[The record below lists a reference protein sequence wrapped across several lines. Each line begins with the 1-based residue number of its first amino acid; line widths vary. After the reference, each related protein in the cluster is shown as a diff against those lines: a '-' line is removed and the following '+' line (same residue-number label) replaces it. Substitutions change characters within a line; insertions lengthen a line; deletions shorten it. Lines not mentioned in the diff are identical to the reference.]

1 MATKETRKGRFARKT
16 RQADMIRRA
25 QKHTKERREQEARK
39 AKAPAVT
46 YNQPTAFNPRR
57 LAMQL
62 GLTAAV
68 VAAFLL
74 GISVFFKVENVMI
87 YGNRGYEAWT
97 IREASGIAEGENLMA
112 FGSAAA
118 CDRIMEELP
127 NVEKVRIGITLPD
140 TVNIYV
146 TEYEILYALEADNG
160 SWWLMASDGKIVEK
174 IDVGRAAAYTVIKG
188 VQLSDPALGQQAEAA
203 ESGPETTTN
212 AAGEEVTVPVITTGA
227 ARLKAAMA
235 IMDSLELCDVLGEVA
250 SIDVSHTGDMSL
262 EYGVRFHVLLG
273 STKNMDKKIAWMAD
287 TIKGLEDYQTGTID
301 VTFTERPDQAIF
313 MPSAVG

>member
-1 MATKETRKGRFARKT
+1 MATKVTKKGRFARKI

-25 QKHTKERREQEARK
+25 QKHTRERQEQEARK

-46 YNQPTAFNPRR
+46 YNQPTASNPRR

-68 VAAFLL
+68 VVAFLL
-74 GISVFFKVENVMI
+74 GISVFFKVEKVMV
-87 YGNRGYEAWT
+87 YGNRGYDAWV
-97 IREASGIAEGENLMA
+97 IREASGIADGENLMA

-118 CDRIMEELP
+118 CDRIMDELP

-146 TEYEILYALEADNG
+146 TEYDILYALEAEDG

-188 VQLSDPALGQQAEAA
+188 VQLSKPVLGQQAVAA

-212 AAGEEVTVPVITTGA
+212 AAGEEVTIPVITTGA
-227 ARLKAAMA
+227 DRLKAAKTIMA
-235 IMDSLELCDVLGEVA
+235 SLELCNVLGEAA
-250 SIDVSHTGDMSL
+250 SIDVTQTGDMSL
-262 EYGVRFHVLLG
+262 WYGVRFQVMLG
-273 STKNMDKKIAWMAD
+273 SSKNMDKKIAWMAD
-287 TIKGLEDYQTGTID
+287 TIDQLEDYQTGILD
-301 VTFTERPDQAIF
+301 VTFTARPDQAIF
-313 MPSAVG
+313 TPFE